1 MNIRRAGH
9 DPLPAT
15 AAQRGVQ
22 IAEKLDGDAGAFHC
36 GAVLELTGH
45 VETDQLRRAVARAV
59 ADAEALRVRFAERD
73 DRLLQHVLAPAA
85 AQAEAAL
92 AEVDLSGAR
101 DPAAA
106 ADAWAADRLA
116 TAPALVGDD
125 PLVAHALLRL
135 SPSRHRLVLT
145 YHHAVLDGYG
155 QSLHTARIAEV
166 YTALTAGRAVP
177 ESTAGSLAALVA
189 QDRAY
194 EESVRREDDRAYWL
208 ERLAG
213 ADTPG
218 SSRYRGAG
226 PRVRSRGRLTEEQTR
241 PIVEAARA
249 AGVPWTVL
257 VIALVAAHRRAAGDQ
272 DEVLFGLPLT
282 TRVGRAALTTPG
294 MLANELPLRL
304 TVARWDTVA
313 DVVGRVRGV
322 LGPALRHQRYRG
334 EELRRELGWTGAG
347 FGALMLNVMAFD
359 RTLRFGSVEAVTD
372 QLSTG
377 PVHGLTL
384 NVHGAPDGSGGL
396 ALDLHAHAD
405 EHSEAELAAIRD
417 DLIGHL
423 LRASADPGRPVGA
436 MLPRTAHR
444 DAAPDESLRGAD
456 VPRAP
461 FGPNLAA
468 AFERRVAHEPTAP
481 AVVEGTTRMTAG
493 ELNAGANRLARLL
506 LTRGVG
512 PESPVGLHL
521 PRSLAQVTAVL
532 AVTKAGGAYVPL
544 DPDYPAGRIEFVL
557 SDTAPAVVVTTTA
570 LASALPQTSAQ
581 VVALDDADVLRELAA
596 VAQDDL
602 TCVERPAACPESAA
616 YIIHTSGSTG
626 RPKGVVGVH
635 AGVLNRVRWF
645 GGAFP
650 HREGEAVLGK
660 TSLSFIDGTTEF
672 FGALLNGLPLVL
684 APAGAVAAAN
694 DLTDLVERH
703 GIGRVTVV
711 PSLLG
716 ALLDGPD
723 AHRLGACRL
732 WVSSGEALTGQDAE
746 RFARALPD
754 ATLLNLY
761 GSSEATGDSLFAT
774 CEGPD
779 VALGTPIWNTTAHVL
794 DDQLRP
800 VRAGETGEL
809 YLSGAGLARGYLGSP
824 DLTAERFVANPF
836 GSPRER
842 MYRTGDRVRVRGSG
856 GVEFVGRTDA
866 QVKLRGHRVE
876 LAEVEAA
883 LLGAPGV
890 GGAAA

>member
-1 MNIRRAGH
+1 
-9 DPLPAT
+9 
-15 AAQRGVQ
+15 
-22 IAEKLDGDAGAFHC
+22 
-36 GAVLELTGH
+36 
-45 VETDQLRRAVARAV
+45 
-59 ADAEALRVRFAERD
+59 
-73 DRLLQHVLAPAA
+73 
-85 AQAEAAL
+85 
-92 AEVDLSGAR
+92 
-101 DPAAA
+101 
-106 ADAWAADRLA
+106 
-116 TAPALVGDD
+116 
-125 PLVAHALLRL
+125 
-135 SPSRHRLVLT
+135 
-145 YHHAVLDGYG
+145 
-155 QSLHTARIAEV
+155 
-166 YTALTAGRAVP
+166 
-177 ESTAGSLAALVA
+177 
-189 QDRAY
+189 
-194 EESVRREDDRAYWL
+194 
-208 ERLAG
+208 
-213 ADTPG
+213 
-218 SSRYRGAG
+218 
-226 PRVRSRGRLTEEQTR
+226 
-241 PIVEAARA
+241 
-249 AGVPWTVL
+249 
-257 VIALVAAHRRAAGDQ
+257 
-272 DEVLFGLPLT
+272 
-282 TRVGRAALTTPG
+282 
-294 MLANELPLRL
+294 
-304 TVARWDTVA
+304 
-313 DVVGRVRGV
+313 
-322 LGPALRHQRYRG
+322 
-334 EELRRELGWTGAG
+334 
-347 FGALMLNVMAFD
+347 
-359 RTLRFGSVEAVTD
+359 
-372 QLSTG
+372 
-377 PVHGLTL
+377 
-384 NVHGAPDGSGGL
+384 
-396 ALDLHAHAD
+396 
-405 EHSEAELAAIRD
+405 
-417 DLIGHL
+417 
-423 LRASADPGRPVGA
+423 
-436 MLPRTAHR
+436 
-444 DAAPDESLRGAD
+444 
-456 VPRAP
+456 
-461 FGPNLAA
+461 NLAA

-883 LLGAPGV
+883 
-890 GGAAA
+890 